1 MKAVKHGKRYKITYR
16 CPKYEKLINEY
27 FDSEEEANLRIAQ
40 IELDKKRGTLKP
52 PAHLLDPDKNR
63 DLYRECMTVEQLM
76 NEFLNLYGL
85 NHWSEGT
92 LSCNRHRIKD
102 YIIPYIGHLTV
113 QDLTTH
119 RLEQFYRELQSMP
132 AVRLPGHK
140 EEGKTISPSVVEKVH
155 ALIRSALNQAIR
167 WDYLRSGNPA
177 MAVELPR
184 YRKNRRDAWTNQ
196 EAREALD
203 LCKDPIVK
211 MCMFLALGCSMRIGE
226 ILGLTWDC
234 VHLDKELLDSN
245 DAYLTVNKELRRC
258 DKKSLDA
265 LKEKGRDDVYFQ
277 FPNWKQTP
285 TTTVLVLKAPKTESS
300 VRNIFIPSI
309 VADTMIE
316 MRSVQSRLKA
326 DLGPEYQDYD
336 IVIAQEN
343 GRPFEARMIAKM
355 FEDFIQ
361 ENNLRRVVFHSLR
374 HSSTSLKLKL
384 SGGDIKAVQGDT
396 GHAQSN
402 MVTDVYSHIMNDDRK
417 RLARK
422 VNDEFFLSK
431 KETAP
436 EQQSANE
443 GMAQLIQML
452 NASPDLVG
460 PLLQMTQIMGTKLN

>member
-1 MKAVKHGKRYKITYR
+1 M
-16 CPKYEKLINEY
+16 
-27 FDSEEEANLRIAQ
+27 RIS
-40 IELDKKRGTLKP
+40 
-52 PAHLLDPDKNR
+52 H
-63 DLYRECMTVEQLM
+63 
-76 NEFLNLYGL
+76 F
-85 NHWSEGT
+85 
-92 LSCNRHRIKD
+92 
-102 YIIPYIGHLTV
+102 
-113 QDLTTH
+113 
-119 RLEQFYRELQSMP
+119 
-132 AVRLPGHK
+132 
-140 EEGKTISPSVVEKVH
+140 
-155 ALIRSALNQAIR
+155 
-167 WDYLRSGNPA
+167 
-177 MAVELPR
+177 
-184 YRKNRRDAWTNQ
+184 Q
-196 EAREALD
+196 EALYESS
-203 LCKDPIVK
+203 K
-211 MCMFLALGCSMRIGE
+211 
-226 ILGLTWDC
+226 TWQ
-234 VHLDKELLDSN
+234 
-245 DAYLTVNKELRRC
+245 LRRC

-309 VADTMIE
+309 VADAMIE
-316 MRSVQSRLKA
+316 MRRIQSRLKA

-460 PLLQMTQIMGTKLN
+460 PLLQMTQIMGAKLN